1 MSLGTSPGHR
11 PGEVSE
17 ERCQR
22 HRKSSRIARW
32 AISQGGVAPLDPPA
46 LTKDMSSE
54 PLRSLCACVV
64 LARKASTP
72 QRGGA
77 EPPCGLR
84 APQAVDPCAAPR
96 TCPWRTLF
104 RLRRRPPL
112 AADSGAEGRK
122 GLGRDFPLG
131 KSPTLRGFGGGV
143 CSPDTLEFGGGRSG
157 RTPNSVVCSS
167 LSNLPASQTSP
178 IAPESLHI
186 NVQRSD

>member
-1 MSLGTSPGHR
+1 MPKAPQVIKDRPMGDQPRGRCPLGSPSAHQGHVI
-11 PGEVSE
+11 G
-17 ERCQR
+17 
-22 HRKSSRIARW
+22 
-32 AISQGGVAPLDPPA
+32 
-46 LTKDMSSE
+46 

-96 TCPWRTLF
+96 TCPWRALF

-131 KSPTLRGFGGGV
+131 KSPTLRGFGGGF
-143 CSPDTLEFGGGRSG
+143 CSPDTLEFGGGRPG
-157 RTPNSVVCSS
+157 RTPNSVVC
-167 LSNLPASQTSP
+167 L
-178 IAPESLHI
+178 
-186 NVQRSD
+186 R